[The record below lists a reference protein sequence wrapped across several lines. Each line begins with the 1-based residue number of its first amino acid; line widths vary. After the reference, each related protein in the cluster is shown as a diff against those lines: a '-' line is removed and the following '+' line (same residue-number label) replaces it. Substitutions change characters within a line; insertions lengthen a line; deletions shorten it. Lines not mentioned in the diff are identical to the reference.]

1 MDLLR
6 HLRHFVVVARELHFG
21 RAAETLGMAQPPL
34 SQSIRRLEQELAVEL
49 FDRSRRQ
56 VRLTTAGQL
65 LLGEADDLLAADR
78 RIRHLMRQV
87 RDGALGV
94 FRAGVPP
101 ETPAVTLRALLDRL
115 AAEAPGLDVDLHEL
129 TSAEQ
134 VRMLAEGRLDAG
146 LLHHPVADGGL
157 RFGPP
162 VDVPVGALLPRA
174 SPLGRPRQV
183 ALADLAGL
191 DLIAAP
197 RPTAPGW
204 HDHVLD
210 VCRRLG
216 FTPGRVRPARNPE
229 FVLGLVLAGGAVALE
244 PEALGRREPRIAW
257 RPIAGGPL
265 VRRTSAA
272 WPDRAPHPAAAM
284 FGQLAAEVLAA
295 VEPAPPAAVTPAARP
310 WPVLFEAGQTP
321 GGAVGCPRSPS
332 GHRDDPGRS
341 GTRTM

>member
-21 RAAETLGMAQPPL
+21 RAAEALGMAQPPL
-34 SQSIRRLEQELAVEL
+34 SQSIQRLERELAVEL

-65 LLGEADDLLAADR
+65 LLGEADELLAGEAR
-78 RIRHLMRQV
+78 LRHLMHRV
-87 RDGALGV
+87 REGALGV

-115 AAEAPGLDVDLHEL
+115 TASAPGLDVDLHEL

-134 VRMLAEGRLDAG
+134 VRMLTERRLDAG
-146 LLHHPVADGGL
+146 LVHHPVESGGL

-174 SPLGRPRQV
+174 SPLARPREV

-191 DLIAAP
+191 DLVAP
-197 RPTAPGW
+197 PRVTAPGW
-204 HDHVLD
+204 YDHLLD
-210 VCRRLG
+210 VCRRHG
-216 FTPGRVRPARNPE
+216 FVPARVRPARNPE
-229 FVLGLVLAGGAVALE
+229 FAFGLLLAGGAVALE
-244 PEALGRREPRIAW
+244 PQALARREPRIAW
-257 RPIAGGPL
+257 RPIAGAPL

-272 WPDRAPHPAAAM
+272 WPDRSAHPAATM
-284 FGQLAAEVLAA
+284 FGQLAAEVLVAQ
-295 VEPAPPAAVTPAARP
+295 EPAPPAAVAPSERP
-310 WPVLFEAGQTP
+310 WPVLFDATHG
-321 GGAVGCPRSPS
+321 
-332 GHRDDPGRS
+332 
-341 GTRTM
+341 